1 MDKFERSQELERL
14 QSECRALEEKA
25 GLSQVMERAREG
37 RFIPLGALGEKV
49 TPDEYFADEHD
60 HLRRKTRG
68 AYFSVSELAL
78 RKNLIASARK
88 VESCYRQSLEEDFIA
103 ANRAVLTARAK
114 AQRQPWGKAAIFG
127 VGAVVAGYWAFGMV
141 GAIAGA
147 VGGFFLGQGAIAE
160 SRNEANEEIAQASAE
175 LEQVQKDKT
184 EQFLMPE
191 FFGNA
196 EEFSGERDERIDHES
211 AYANTL
217 QKRAVG

>member
-1 MDKFERSQELERL
+1 
-14 QSECRALEEKA
+14 
-25 GLSQVMERAREG
+25 
-37 RFIPLGALGEKV
+37 
-49 TPDEYFADEHD
+49 
-60 HLRRKTRG
+60 
-68 AYFSVSELAL
+68 
-78 RKNLIASARK
+78 
-88 VESCYRQSLEEDFIA
+88 
-103 ANRAVLTARAK
+103 
-114 AQRQPWGKAAIFG
+114 
-127 VGAVVAGYWAFGMV
+127 MV

-160 SRNEANEEIAQASAE
+160 SRNEANEELAQASAE

-184 EQFLMPE
+184 EQSLMPE

>member
-25 GLSQVMERAREG
+25 GLSQIMERAREG

-68 AYFSVSELAL
+68 AYFSGRELAL

-114 AQRQPWGKAAIFG
+114 AQRQPWGKAA
-127 VGAVVAGYWAFGMV
+127 V
-141 GAIAGA
+141 
-147 VGGFFLGQGAIAE
+147 
-160 SRNEANEEIAQASAE
+160 
-175 LEQVQKDKT
+175 
-184 EQFLMPE
+184 MPE

-196 EEFSGERDERIDHES
+196 EAFSGERDKRIDHES